1 MKKSLAR
8 GALSLAVLS
17 LAVGFCAPAQA
28 KTEITLSRFFGAC
41 DAEFGNVNDVSKA
54 SGECGIITTLVN
66 QFNATNK
73 EDIVVKPQIIEWAPY
88 YTQIDSRILSHDVPT
103 VSVMH
108 ESVLGD
114 YVKRNLVTPLDD
126 GFKSV
131 GVDTKDF
138 TGNAHRGVTFGDK
151 TYALPFDTHSWLWH
165 INVNLF
171 KKAGL
176 VDAAGKPILPNSPEE
191 LLKQAKQFKDK
202 TGLPY
207 FTMPI
212 ANESA
217 GQTRTLDT
225 MVYQQNG
232 TLFPHGPGK
241 IDLHSKAVTNSL
253 QLLDS
258 LMKAGDITPNLDYGA
273 ANQAFETGKAG
284 VLLCGTW
291 VIEDFT
297 LLSKKADSPLA
308 NGYEVV
314 PFQNLF
320 QKKAVWADGH
330 SWVMLKGG
338 AKDDKTRHA
347 ALVFLKFLYDHDAD
361 WARTGHLPARQSVID
376 SAEFNALPHRA
387 DIKEIASTGYAL
399 PNTVPR
405 QFAIQEMVGTEVSNM
420 LTSGKSIADVE
431 QQAEDRVNKL
441 LSSSK

>member
-1 MKKSLAR
+1 MKSSLSR
-8 GALSLAVLS
+8 GVLS
-17 LAVGFCAPAQA
+17 LAALSLVAAFAAPAQA

-41 DAEFGNVNDVSKA
+41 DAEYGNVNDVNKA

-73 EDIVVKPQIIEWAPY
+73 EDIVVKPQIIEWGPY
-88 YTQIDSRILSHDVPT
+88 YTQIDARILSHDVPT

-108 ESVLGD
+108 EAVLGD
-114 YVKRNLVTPLDD
+114 YVKRNLVEQLDD

-131 GVDTKDF
+131 GIDKKDF
-138 TGNAHRGVTFGDK
+138 TGHAHRGVTFAGDK

-176 VDAAGKPILPNSPEE
+176 VDANGKPVLPNTPDE
-191 LLKQAKQFKDK
+191 LLAQAKQFKDK

-207 FTMPI
+207 FSMPI
-212 ANESA
+212 ANEGA
-217 GQTRTLDT
+217 AEMRTFDT
-225 MVYQQNG
+225 WVYQQNG
-232 TLFPHGPGK
+232 TLFPNGPTK
-241 IDLHSKAVTNSL
+241 IDLHNQASTNSL
-253 QLLDS
+253 SLYDK
-258 LMKAGDITPNLDYGA
+258 LMKAGDITPGLDYGA
-273 ANQAFETGKAG
+273 SNQAFENGKAG
-284 VLLCGTW
+284 VLMCGTW

-297 LLSKKADSPLA
+297 NLAKKPDSALA

-314 PFQNLF
+314 PFKNLY

-338 AKDDKTRHA
+338 AKDEKTRHA

-376 SAEFNALPHRA
+376 SPEFNALPHRA
-387 DIKEIASTGYAL
+387 DIKEISSTGYSL

-405 QFAIQEMVGTEVSNM
+405 QFAIQQIVGEEISNM
-420 LTSGKSIADVE
+420 LATGKSIPDV
-431 QQAEDRVNKL
+431 QKDAEERTNKL
-441 LSSSK
+441 LSK

>member
-1 MKKSLAR
+1 MKKSLVR
-8 GALSLAVLS
+8 GALSLALLG
-17 LAVGFCAPAQA
+17 LAAGLAAAAQA

-41 DAEFGNVNDVSKA
+41 DAEYGKVNDVSKA
-54 SGECGIITTLVN
+54 AGECGIITTLVN

-73 EDIVVKPQIIEWAPY
+73 EDIVVKPQIIEWSPY
-88 YTQIDSRILSHDVPT
+88 YTQIDARILSHDVPT
-103 VSVMH
+103 ISVMH
-108 ESVLGD
+108 EAVLGD
-114 YVKRNLVTPLDD
+114 YVKRKLVEPLDD

-176 VDAAGKPILPNSPEE
+176 VDANGKPILPTTPDE

-207 FTMPI
+207 ITMPI

-217 GQTRTLDT
+217 AQTRSLYS

-232 TLFPHGPGK
+232 TLFPNGPTK
-241 IDLHSKAVTNSL
+241 IDLHNKPVTNSL

-273 ANQAFETGKAG
+273 SNQAFMNGKAG
-284 VLLCGTW
+284 VLICGTW
-291 VIEDFT
+291 MIEDLTNLSNKPGST
-297 LLSKKADSPLA
+297 LAN

-314 PFQNLF
+314 PFPNLF

-338 AKDDKTRHA
+338 AKDEKTRHA

-376 SAEFNALPHRA
+376 SAAFNALPHRSS
-387 DIKEIASTGYAL
+387 IKEISATGYAL

-405 QFAIQEMVGTEVSNM
+405 QFAIQEIVGDEVSNM
-420 LTSGKSIADVE
+420 LTSGKSITDVQ

-441 LSSSK
+441 LSR

>member
-8 GALSLAVLS
+8 GALSLAL
-17 LAVGFCAPAQA
+17 LITATGFMAPVQA

-41 DAEFGNVNDVSKA
+41 DAEYGKVNEVGKA

-73 EDIVVKPQIIEWAPY
+73 EDILVKPQIIEWNPY
-88 YTQIDSRILSHDVPT
+88 YTQLDARILSHDVPT
-103 VSVMH
+103 ISVMH
-108 ESVLGD
+108 EAVLGD
-114 YVKRNLVTPLDD
+114 YVKRNLVEPLDA

-138 TGNAHRGVTFGDK
+138 TAHAHRGVTFADK

-165 INVNLF
+165 ININLF

-176 VDAAGKPILPNSPEE
+176 VDSSGKPILPTTPDE

-207 FTMPI
+207 LTMPI

-217 GQTRTLDT
+217 GQMRTLDT

-232 TLFPHGPGK
+232 TLFPSGPTK
-241 IDLHSKAVTNSL
+241 IDLHSKPVTNAL

-273 ANQAFETGKAG
+273 ANQAFMNGRAG
-284 VLLCGTW
+284 VLICGTW
-291 VIEDFT
+291 MIEDLT
-297 LLSKKADSPLA
+297 NLSKKPDSVLA
-308 NGYEVV
+308 NNGYEVV
-314 PFQNLF
+314 PFPNLF

-347 ALVFLKFLYDHDAD
+347 AFVFLKFLYDHDAD

-376 SAEFNALPHRA
+376 SAEFNALPHRPA
-387 DIKEIASTGYAL
+387 IKEISSIGYSL

-405 QFAIQEMVGTEVSNM
+405 QFAIQEMVGDEVSNM
-420 LTSGKSIADVE
+420 LSSGKSIPDVE
-431 QQAEDRVNKL
+431 QQAQDRVNKL
-441 LSSSK
+441 LSK

>member
-1 MKKSLAR
+1 MKKSLVR
-8 GALSLAVLS
+8 GALWLALLG
-17 LAVGFCAPAQA
+17 LAGGVAAEAQA

-41 DAEFGNVNDVSKA
+41 DAEYGKVNDVSKA
-54 SGECGIITTLVN
+54 AGECGIITTLVN

-73 EDIVVKPQIIEWAPY
+73 EDIVVKPQIIEWSPY
-88 YTQIDSRILSHDVPT
+88 YTQIDARILSHDVPT
-103 VSVMH
+103 ISVMH
-108 ESVLGD
+108 EAVLGD
-114 YVKRNLVTPLDD
+114 YVKRKLVEPLDD

-151 TYALPFDTHSWLWH
+151 SYALPFDTHSWLWH
-165 INVNLF
+165 ININLF

-176 VDAAGKPILPNSPEE
+176 IDANGKPILPTTPDE

-207 FTMPI
+207 ITMPI

-217 GQTRTLDT
+217 AQTRSLYS

-232 TLFPHGPGK
+232 TLFPNGPTK
-241 IDLHSKAVTNSL
+241 IDLHNKPVTNSL

-273 ANQAFETGKAG
+273 SNQAFMNGKAG
-284 VLLCGTW
+284 VLICGTW
-291 VIEDFT
+291 MIEDLTNLSNKPGST
-297 LLSKKADSPLA
+297 LAN

-314 PFQNLF
+314 PFPNLF

-338 AKDDKTRHA
+338 AKDEKTRHA

-376 SAEFNALPHRA
+376 SAAFNALPHRSA
-387 DIKEIASTGYAL
+387 IKEISSTGYAL

-405 QFAIQEMVGTEVSNM
+405 QFAIQEIVGDEVSNM
-420 LTSGKSIADVE
+420 LTSGKSITDVQ

-441 LSSSK
+441 LSR

>member
-17 LAVGFCAPAQA
+17 LAVGLAAPAQA

-41 DAEFGNVNDVSKA
+41 DAEYGNVNDVSKA

-73 EDIVVKPQIIEWAPY
+73 EDIVVKPQIIEWGPY
-88 YTQIDSRILSHDVPT
+88 YTQIDARILSHDVPT

-114 YVKRNLVTPLDD
+114 YVKRNLVTPLDE

-138 TGNAHRGVTFGDK
+138 TGNAHRGVTFSDK

-176 VDAAGKPILPNSPEE
+176 VDADGKPILPHSPEE

-212 ANESA
+212 ASESA

-225 MVYQQNG
+225 LVYQQNG
-232 TLFPHGPGK
+232 TLFPSGPGK
-241 IDLHSKAVTNSL
+241 IDLHSKPVTNAL

-297 LLSKKADSPLA
+297 LLSKKPDSPLA

-314 PFQNLF
+314 PFQNLY

-376 SAEFNALPHRA
+376 SPDFNALPHRA
-387 DIKEIASTGYAL
+387 AIKEIASTGYAL

-420 LTSGKSIADVE
+420 LSSGKSIPDVE

-441 LSSSK
+441 LSSAK